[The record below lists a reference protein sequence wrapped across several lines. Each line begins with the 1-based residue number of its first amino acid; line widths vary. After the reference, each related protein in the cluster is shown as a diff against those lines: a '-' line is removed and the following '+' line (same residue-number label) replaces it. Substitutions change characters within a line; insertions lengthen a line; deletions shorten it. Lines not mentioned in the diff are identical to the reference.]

1 MKNTQR
7 LQGFTIIELLVGTA
21 VSLILSLAIV
31 EIYFAQTRL
40 YKTSNSQT
48 LIQSGQNAI
57 SNLVTPIIRSTGF
70 SGCGSMLS
78 AYSNLIS
85 GGPSPLG
92 SINVNPSMI
101 VGYSG
106 GTSGFTLPINATN
119 SSSAA
124 DWSPALDASLV
135 GSVEKGSD
143 VLVVLGSAIGSA
155 PSGLTAITSGSTT
168 FNVQHIDST
177 IVAGQYGVVSDCA
190 KSIVFQITSAGGT
203 TIAHAAGSGA
213 LANNSNV
220 FPVAFQVGAQFIPL
234 QQTAFFVGQGLGGQS
249 TLMRA
254 ILVNGAWSI
263 QPIVP
268 GVDLMKVQYGVGNNG
283 VITQY
288 VPASGVGN
296 WSKVYAVRIGFLI
309 EGQAGSGQA
318 NATNFSVL
326 DIPITVPADNRLRHV
341 FEMTINLR
349 NALS

>member
-1 MKNTQR
+1 MNNIQR
-7 LQGFTIIELLVGTA
+7 LQGVTIIELMIATA
-21 VSLILSLAIV
+21 ISLILSLAII

-78 AYSNLIS
+78 AYSNLNS

-92 SINVNPSMI
+92 TINANPTL
-101 VGYSG
+101 VAGYSG
-106 GTSGFTLPINATN
+106 GTSGFTLSVNAAN
-119 SSSAA
+119 STSAA
-124 DWSPALDASLV
+124 DWSPALDSSLV
-135 GSVEKGSD
+135 GNVEKGSD
-143 VLVVLGSAIGSA
+143 VLIVLGSAVGSF
-155 PSGLTAITSGSTT
+155 PVGLTAITSGSTS
-168 FNVQHIDST
+168 FNVQSIGST
-177 IVAGQYGVVSDCA
+177 VAAGQYGVISDCA
-190 KSIVFQITSAGGT
+190 KSLVFLITSAGGT

-213 LANNSNV
+213 LTNSSNV

-254 ILVNGAWSI
+254 TLINGAWSI
-263 QPIVP
+263 EPIVP

-288 VPASGVGN
+288 VPASSVTN
-296 WSKVYAVRIGFLI
+296 WSRVYAIRMAFLI

-318 NATNFSVL
+318 NATNFSL
-326 DIPITVPADNRLRHV
+326 LNIPITVPADNRLRHV